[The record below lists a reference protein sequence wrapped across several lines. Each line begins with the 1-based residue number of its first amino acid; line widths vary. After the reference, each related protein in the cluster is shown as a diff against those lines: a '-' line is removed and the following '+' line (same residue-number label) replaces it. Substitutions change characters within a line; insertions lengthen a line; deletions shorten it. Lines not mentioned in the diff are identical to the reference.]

1 MRRINGK
8 VIGNPTVTP
17 MAVPDWNQTDPKKAD
32 YIKNKPK
39 NVESKANKMSTWHD
53 DKVSPETYPSS
64 LAMIEFVTKVV
75 GDSIGTANTELESI
89 LSGGVD

>member
-17 MAVPDWNQTDPKKAD
+17 MAVPDWNQTDPKKSD

-39 NVESKANKMSTWHD
+39 NVETKDNKMAFWNDNNVST
-53 DKVSPETYPSS
+53 ETYPSS
-64 LAMIEFVTKVV
+64 MAVIEFVTKVA
-75 GDSIGTANTELESI
+75 DERIGTANTELESI